1 MKLSI
6 DIGYGD
12 CKVAFEKDG
21 KLEFFKF
28 PTAIQRAK
36 TNYSSFG
43 DEEVYEFRGAKYKV
57 GEQAVNGALST
68 RNLDFI
74 IKYAPLLIYYAIK
87 KANIDTNNLE
97 ISTGLSILNW
107 NKVDE
112 FTHALETININNE
125 IITQSNIEVF
135 AQGQGVF
142 IDYPGNK
149 DGIVVVTDIGY
160 NTFDFL
166 VFENGTPKP
175 ELSFATERGLNILI
189 EEIINV
195 VKQKYDWTI
204 TEQKAKDIFV
214 KGYIENF
221 GNRVD
226 LSDTIEELKEYY
238 TDEILNEMKSK
249 RLDVLREA
257 QAVIFSGG
265 GAYYLEKKE
274 LSDNVVF
281 ANKPY
286 EFANVRGYYN
296 G

>member
-112 FTHALETININNE
+112 FTHALETINVNNE
-125 IITQSNIEVF
+125 IITPSNIEVF

-195 VKQKYDWTI
+195 IKQKYDWTI

-274 LSDNVVF
+274 LPDNVVF